1 MDRARFTLALPV
13 TEWIRLA
20 PMWPVIITV
29 VVVLPLLVLAW
40 MRVRRR

>member
-1 MDRARFTLALPV
+1 MTGG
-13 TEWIRLA
+13 EWSRLA

>member
-1 MDRARFTLALPV
+1 
-13 TEWIRLA
+13 
-20 PMWPVIITV
+20 MWPVIITV